1 MQAAPYSDRV
11 TTDERAAAEAKL
23 AGRDLTL
30 DLARVV
36 CVLLVVV
43 VHLLFAG
50 VSVSDDGIALERTL
64 ELQPWFPVA
73 TWFGL
78 IMPLFFVVGGFASA
92 AGFRSAR
99 RRGGSAEEFARVR
112 LARLARPALPLFVF
126 FAVALGVAALLAVDP
141 AFVDGVAVGV
151 GSPLWFLASYMLVQ
165 ALAPVLVEWHE
176 RRPKATLAVLVAAA
190 CLTDLVRILV
200 DEPLA
205 GLPNVAF
212 VWLAVQQLGFW
223 MHDGWFAARRW
234 WQLVLVVVA
243 AYAILVVVVRVGDYS
258 ANMLSNQFPPTVP
271 LLLLGIAQAC
281 LLQLLHRPLT
291 ALMRMRPAQGFVLLM
306 GSRLMTVYLWH
317 LPLIMV
323 MIGVQLVLPF
333 PLSTPGSAQWW
344 LERIPCFVLVLVLV
358 ALLSIPLTRFERVQT
373 LRESPPAWRTIVA
386 IVLFIAPPFAIM
398 TFGMDLTLAAAG
410 VVGTVAALLLARIPL
425 APAPSGTLLPPA

>member
-1 MQAAPYSDRV
+1 M
-11 TTDERAAAEAKL
+11 TTDERATAEARL
-23 AGRDLTL
+23 AKRDLTL

-36 CVLLVVV
+36 CVLLVIV

-50 VSVSDDGIALERTL
+50 VSVTDDGIALERTL

-78 IMPLFFVVGGFASA
+78 IMPLFFVVGGFASSV
-92 AGFRSAR
+92 GLQSGR
-99 RRGGSAEEFARVR
+99 RRGDDPEDFARVR
-112 LARLARPALPLFVF
+112 LARLARPSLPLFVF
-126 FAVALGVAALLAVDP
+126 LAVVLGIAALLPVDP

-151 GSPLWFLASYMLVQ
+151 GSPLWFLASYMLAQ
-165 ALAPVLVEWHE
+165 ALAPFLLEWHE
-176 RRPKATLAVLVAAA
+176 RRPAATLATLVALA
-190 CLTDLVRILV
+190 CATDAVRIAV

-234 WQLVLVVVA
+234 WQLAAIVVA
-243 AYAILVVVVRVGDYS
+243 TYGVLAVVVRVGDYS
-258 ANMLSNQFPPTVP
+258 TNMLSNQFPPTVP

-291 ALMRMRPAQGFVLLM
+291 ALMRLRPAQGVVLLL

-333 PLSTPGSAQWW
+333 PLSTPGTAQWW
-344 LERIPCFVLVLVLV
+344 LERIPAFLLVLAVV
-358 ALLSIPLTRFERVQT
+358 SLLSIPLVRFERVQA
-373 LRESPPAWRTIVA
+373 LPDAPSAWRTVVA
-386 IVLFIAPPFAIM
+386 LVLFIAPPFAIM
-398 TFGMDLTLAAAG
+398 TFGLDLLLAALA
-410 VVGTVAALLLARIPL
+410 VAGTVSALLLARIPL
-425 APAPSGTLLPPA
+425 APAPRARLLP

>member
-1 MQAAPYSDRV
+1 M
-11 TTDERAAAEAKL
+11 TTDERATAEARL
-23 AGRDLTL
+23 AKRDLTL

-36 CVLLVVV
+36 CVLLVIV

-50 VSVSDDGIALERTL
+50 VSVTDDGIALERTL
-64 ELQPWFPVA
+64 ELQPWFPIA

-92 AGFRSAR
+92 AGFRSGR
-99 RRGGSAEEFARVR
+99 RRGDDPEDFARVR
-112 LARLARPALPLFVF
+112 LARLARPSLPLFVF
-126 FAVALGVAALLAVDP
+126 LAVVLGIAALLPVDP
-141 AFVDGVAVGV
+141 AFVDGVAIGV
-151 GSPLWFLASYMLVQ
+151 GSPLWFLASYMLAQ
-165 ALAPVLVEWHE
+165 ALAPLAIEWHE
-176 RRPKATLAVLVAAA
+176 RRPVATLVALIALA
-190 CLTDLVRILV
+190 CATDAVRILV
-200 DEPLA
+200 GEPLV

-234 WQLVLVVVA
+234 WQLAAIVVA
-243 AYAILVVVVRVGDYS
+243 TYGVLAVVVRVGDYS
-258 ANMLSNQFPPTVP
+258 TNMLSNQFPPTVP
-271 LLLLGIAQAC
+271 LLLLGVAQAC

-291 ALMRMRPAQGFVLLM
+291 ALMRLRPAQGAVLLL

-323 MIGVQLVLPF
+323 LIGVQLVLPV
-333 PLSTPGSAQWW
+333 PLSTPGTAQWW
-344 LERIPCFVLVLVLV
+344 LERIPAFLLVLAVV
-358 ALLSIPLTRFERVQT
+358 SLLSIPLVRFERMPP
-373 LRESPPAWRTIVA
+373 LAEAPPAWRTIVA

-398 TFGMDLTLAAAG
+398 TFGLDLLLAILG

-425 APAPSGTLLPPA
+425 APAPSGRLLP

>member
-1 MQAAPYSDRV
+1 MRHTPYSDRV
-11 TTDERAAAEAKL
+11 TTDERAAAEARL
-23 AGRDLTL
+23 AKRDLTL

-64 ELQPWFPVA
+64 ELQTWFPAA

-99 RRGGSAEEFARVR
+99 RRGDDPEDFARVR
-112 LARLARPALPLFVF
+112 LARLARPSLPLFVF
-126 FAVALGVAALLAVDP
+126 FAVVLGVAALLPVDP
-141 AFVDGVAVGV
+141 AFVAGVAVGV

-165 ALAPVLVEWHE
+165 ALAPVLIDWHE
-176 RRPKATLAVLVAAA
+176 RRPKTTLAVLVALA

-200 DEPLA
+200 GEPLV

-234 WQLVLVVVA
+234 WQLGLVVVV
-243 AYAILVVVVRVGDYS
+243 AYAILFVVVRVGDYS
-258 ANMLSNQFPPTVP
+258 TNMLSNQFPPTVP
-271 LLLLGIAQAC
+271 LLLLGVAQAC

-291 ALMRMRPAQGFVLLM
+291 ALMRLRPAQGVVLLL

-323 MIGVQLVLPF
+323 LIGVQLALPF
-333 PLSTPGSAQWW
+333 PLSTPGSGQWW
-344 LERIPCFVLVLVLV
+344 LERIPFLLVVLALVS
-358 ALLSIPLTRFERVQT
+358 ALSIPLVRFERVQP
-373 LRESPPAWRTIVA
+373 LAEAPPAWRTVLA

-398 TFGMDLTLAAAG
+398 TVGMDLTLAAAG
-410 VVGTVAALLLARIPL
+410 VVGTVSALLLARIPL
-425 APAPSGTLLPPA
+425 TPAPSGRLLSPA